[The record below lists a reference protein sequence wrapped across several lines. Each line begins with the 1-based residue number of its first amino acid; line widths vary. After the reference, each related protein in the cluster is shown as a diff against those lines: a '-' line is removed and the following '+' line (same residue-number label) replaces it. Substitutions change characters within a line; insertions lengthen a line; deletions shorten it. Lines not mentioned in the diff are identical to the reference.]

1 MRLFLF
7 YYLRVS
13 IQEIDVTIQMKMKK
27 CFCVFCHMFKPYCDR
42 LHEYQALKAS
52 AKEKNYPNELI
63 KSSKT
68 KFMSIVNTIN
78 KNKIE
83 LLTLLGIPEHAV
95 TKFRA
100 AIFSQSVTASR
111 FDIDLSPDKAN
122 SIQGLGYVKIEGNN
136 AKVAYAEA
144 HTTAELIEQFEPVVY
159 TDNGRQV
166 SKRARGF
173 TLKELQI
180 INKELKER
188 AGKDLQER
196 IKTIKELQH

>member
-27 CFCVFCHMFKPYCDR
+27 FFVSFAICLNLIVTDFM
-42 LHEYQALKAS
+42 KAN

>member
-1 MRLFLF
+1 
-7 YYLRVS
+7 
-13 IQEIDVTIQMKMKK
+13 
-27 CFCVFCHMFKPYCDR
+27 MFKPYCDR

-111 FDIDLSPDKAN
+111 FDSRTGICKNRRKQREGCLCRSTYYCGID
-122 SIQGLGYVKIEGNN
+122 
-136 AKVAYAEA
+136 
-144 HTTAELIEQFEPVVY
+144 
-159 TDNGRQV
+159 
-166 SKRARGF
+166 
-173 TLKELQI
+173 
-180 INKELKER
+180 
-188 AGKDLQER
+188 
-196 IKTIKELQH
+196 